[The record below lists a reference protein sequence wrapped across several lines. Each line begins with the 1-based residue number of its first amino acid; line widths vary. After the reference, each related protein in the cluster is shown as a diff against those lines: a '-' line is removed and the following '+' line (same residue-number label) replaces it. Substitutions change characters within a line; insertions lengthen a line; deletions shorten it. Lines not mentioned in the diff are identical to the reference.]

1 MLIELGQPARILG
14 DEHRLERALPIAR
27 NGKRD
32 RAVLRQHRLRRCPV
46 AMIRLLGRLGL
57 PAAVAQVVRE
67 LAGQGALHEHL
78 LHLAEQVIQLRHR
91 LPAAEQRI
99 DGIGVERDRR
109 AEWRGSG
116 VTGFRRAR
124 LSWSGHPDLL
134 SQSMPSHTE
143 FRIGPGFDLSR
154 FGGSITGLAS
164 LLSPAGAVLVHG
176 RSRAACTQV
185 PLDHHAHRPRSSL
198 RRQPRRLD
206 LCIR

>member
-143 FRIGPGFDLSR
+143 FRIGPRYALGLTSEGRCPPPISFPSR
-154 FGGSITGLAS
+154 TI
-164 LLSPAGAVLVHG
+164 
-176 RSRAACTQV
+176 RA
-185 PLDHHAHRPRSSL
+185 PES
-198 RRQPRRLD
+198 
-206 LCIR
+206 

>member
-143 FRIGPGFDLSR
+143 FRIGPAAYRTELTADLTDPTAEHTGAGR
-154 FGGSITGLAS
+154 GGSEP
-164 LLSPAGAVLVHG
+164 PAERTESTTWPH
-176 RSRAACTQV
+176 
-185 PLDHHAHRPRSSL
+185 
-198 RRQPRRLD
+198 
-206 LCIR
+206 